1 MTRTIGIVSGKGG
14 VGKTTFST
22 NLAIGLTK
30 FNKSVVVIDCNVTT
44 PHLAYYLGADC
55 FSATLNDVFKG
66 NLDIKYAPAPQK
78 GILFIAASEDIEDMI
93 KSNPELLKEH
103 VKKLAKFNKYDFI
116 ILDSAPGL
124 GKEALSTLDAS
135 EEVIFVTTPTVPNL
149 IDVTRCA
156 EAARKIGGKK
166 FAVALNMVRNG
177 KYELKIKDIEEMFG
191 TEMLGVIPFD
201 ENVLDSAAKG
211 VPILWDNI
219 ESPAA
224 QGFMEIT
231 ANLIGEK
238 YSKPRKKFIH
248 HIAEKLKKLKGGLRK

>member
-30 FNKSVVVIDCNVTT
+30 FNKSVVVIDCNITT
-44 PHLAYYLGADC
+44 PHLAYYLGANY
-55 FSATLNDVFKG
+55 FSASLNDVFKG
-66 NLDIKYAPAPQK
+66 NLDIKYAPAAQN

-93 KSNPELLKEH
+93 RSDPTQLKMH
-103 VKKLAKFNKYDFI
+103 IKKLDKANKYDFI

-124 GKEALSTLDAS
+124 GKEALSTLNAS
-135 EEVIFVTTPTVPNL
+135 EEVIFVTTPTIPNL

-156 EAARKIGGKK
+156 EAAGKVGGRR

-177 KYELKIKDIEEMFG
+177 KYELKIKEVEEMFG
-191 TEMLGVIPFD
+191 TQMLGVIPFD

-211 VPILWDNI
+211 IPILWDNP
-219 ESPAA
+219 ESPAS
-224 QGFMEIT
+224 QSFMEIT

-238 YSKPRKKFIH
+238 YQKPKKKFMHQIS
-248 HIAEKLKKLKGGLRK
+248 EKLKALKGKFKK